1 MFFCVVSCCVVLCSV
16 IILHIVLYFHCF
28 FSSLHSYFSSPTSSP
43 SSLYRSIAVY
53 QRNPPSP
60 FYMPA
65 LCVGDIII
73 QKGTEGNV
81 FYLIKEGTVRV
92 TDVGDGKTYND
103 HDLGPGEYFGERA
116 LITGGP
122 RAANISA
129 VSNVILMALDRVSF
143 ISLLGPLKDV
153 LDQNMIL
160 RVINSL
166 NWFQDLSDTTRVC
179 VAKAFVLDKYVA
191 GEQHLFLC
199 PSLSLFL
206 CSDLFLIF
214 SLSFILKRS
223 FV

>member
-1 MFFCVVSCCVVLCSV
+1 MSFLPSL
-16 IILHIVLYFHCF
+16 LHTHISSVLY
-28 FSSLHSYFSSPTSSP
+28 
-43 SSLYRSIAVY
+43 
-53 QRNPPSP
+53 
-60 FYMPA
+60 
-65 LCVGDIII
+65 VGDIII

-103 HDLGPGEYFGERA
+103 HDLGPGEYFGERS

-166 NWFQDLSDTTRVC
+166 NWFQDLSNTTRVC
-179 VAKAFVLDKYVA
+179 VAKAFVLDKYDA
-191 GEQHLFLC
+191 GKQPLSLPTSLYLFVTLCLSAHLFSLC
-199 PSLSLFL
+199 SLFSVL
-206 CSDLFLIF
+206 PFWSIVLEPFCFD
-214 SLSFILKRS
+214 SF
-223 FV
+223 

>member
-1 MFFCVVSCCVVLCSV
+1 M
-16 IILHIVLYFHCF
+16 
-28 FSSLHSYFSSPTSSP
+28 
-43 SSLYRSIAVY
+43 
-53 QRNPPSP
+53 
-60 FYMPA
+60 
-65 LCVGDIII
+65 
-73 QKGTEGNV
+73 

-166 NWFQDLSDTTRVC
+166 NWFQDLSNTTRVC
-179 VAKAFVLDKYVA
+179 VAKAFVLDKYAA
-191 GEQHLFLC
+191 GKQHHTFVHLF
-199 PSLSLFL
+199 
-206 CSDLFLIF
+206 
-214 SLSFILKRS
+214 RS
-223 FV
+223 FSVQI